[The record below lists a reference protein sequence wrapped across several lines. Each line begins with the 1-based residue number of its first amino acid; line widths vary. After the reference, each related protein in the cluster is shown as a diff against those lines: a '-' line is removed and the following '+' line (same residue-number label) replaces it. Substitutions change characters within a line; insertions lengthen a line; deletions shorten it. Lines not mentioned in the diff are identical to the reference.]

1 MINRGK
7 GTETVK
13 TNTKISENKIEEYVL
28 FKGRRC
34 KS

>member
-1 MINRGK
+1 MIYWGK

-28 FKGRRC
+28 IVLGQVV
-34 KS
+34 